1 MLRLSVMALTV
12 VASSALSADVG
23 PPLTA
28 SADLGFSGAIL
39 TIRSS
44 GIEARTGV
52 DHRTLILITANN
64 RRFTKVLNDGGGRLR
79 NWGLNLY
86 SIGKSKFVLLSEK
99 DCVSI
104 DAINGGVVSCPIQK
118 ACSPQ
123 LGPEAV
129 FLGRFDWM
137 NGFDRPKGTFRLG
150 FRYLP
155 FYDATCGN

>member
-1 MLRLSVMALTV
+1 MLRWSVLALTV
-12 VASSALSADVG
+12 IASPSLSAGVG
-23 PPLTA
+23 PQLIA
-28 SADLGFSGAIL
+28 SADLGFSGAVL

-52 DHRTLILITANN
+52 DHRTLILVTADN
-64 RRFTKVLNDGGGRLR
+64 RRLTKVLNDGGGRLR
-79 NWGLNLY
+79 NWSLNLY
-86 SIGKSKFVLLSEK
+86 SVGQNKFVILSEK

-104 DAINGGVVSCPIQK
+104 DPVKSDIAPCPIQK
-118 ACSPQ
+118 PCSPQ
-123 LGPEAV
+123 LGPDAV

-137 NGFDRPKGTFRLG
+137 NGFDRPRGTFGLG